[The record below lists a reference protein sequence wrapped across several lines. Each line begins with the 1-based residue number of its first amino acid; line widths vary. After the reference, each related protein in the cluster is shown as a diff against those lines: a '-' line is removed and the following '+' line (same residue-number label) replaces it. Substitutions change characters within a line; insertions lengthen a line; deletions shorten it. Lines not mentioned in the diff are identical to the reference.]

1 MGILTGRDMPNER
14 SVAKRL
20 TKSMCATRPALA
32 NGSAETN
39 TGKTA
44 SCGSSWEANLA
55 AMLTPAQKTS
65 SRRTRAT
72 SSA

>member
-44 SCGSSWEANLA
+44 SCGSS
-55 AMLTPAQKTS
+55 
-65 SRRTRAT
+65 
-72 SSA
+72 